1 MTIKICKDCKHFNL
15 SYCRHP
21 NNGVNLVYGDISLQ
35 LASVARSKGIGNSF
49 SCGPEGSWFDP
60 APPQMEVKKRKGLFS
75 WLRLNIG
82 RQKTLLMVVR
92 FIAFM
97 TQGISDTLLIVR
109 VLLSGAKT
117 AVRTVLEMY
126 QLTEVCND

>member
-21 NNGVNLVYGDISLQ
+21 NNGINLVHGDVSLQ

-82 RQKTLLMVVR
+82 R
-92 FIAFM
+92 
-97 TQGISDTLLIVR
+97 
-109 VLLSGAKT
+109 
-117 AVRTVLEMY
+117 
-126 QLTEVCND
+126 